1 MKKIRLVLL
10 AIMAMGLGANA
21 QENSVLF
28 QVGDVVVTADEFTAV
43 YQKNKGVGA
52 AIDPKTPE
60 EYLDLYIT
68 FKLKIAEAY
77 AQHRDTAAQFLSE
90 FGGYRA
96 QLAKP

>member
-43 YQKNKGVGA
+43 YEKNKGVGLMSSR
-52 AIDPKTPE
+52 DDKLTFSRQGQS
-60 EYLDLYIT
+60 YLLPR
-68 FKLKIAEAY
+68 LV
-77 AQHRDTAAQFLSE
+77 
-90 FGGYRA
+90 
-96 QLAKP
+96 